1 MIESK
6 LFILIK
12 KKKGFYL
19 PKELKLINKEVNHRR
34 ISIEHINSKLKIFRI
49 LRERHRNRR
58 RRFRLRVN
66 LIAGLINWMMK

>member
-19 PKELKLINKEVNHRR
+19 PKELKLINKEVSRRR

-49 LRERHRNRR
+49 LRERHRNGR

-66 LIAGLINWMMK
+66 LIAGLIN

>member
-1 MIESK
+1 MG
-6 LFILIK
+6 ILIK

-19 PKELKLINKEVNHRR
+19 PKELKLINKEVSRRR

-49 LRERHRNRR
+49 LRERHRNGR

-66 LIAGLINWMMK
+66 LIAGLIN